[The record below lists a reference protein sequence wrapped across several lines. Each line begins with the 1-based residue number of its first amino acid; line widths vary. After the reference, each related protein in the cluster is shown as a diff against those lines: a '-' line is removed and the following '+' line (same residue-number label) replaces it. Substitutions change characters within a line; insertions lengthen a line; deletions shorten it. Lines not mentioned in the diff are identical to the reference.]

1 MPSERR
7 ADKIARVL
15 ASRQHDLHV
24 VLDDIYHP
32 HNISAL
38 LRTCDGAGVGCIHII
53 GETLADGVS
62 AAVSRGCERW
72 SEIEYHDNI
81 AECYARL
88 HWSGF
93 RVWCTGAGRGSID
106 YRAVDLTQKVAI
118 VLGNERRGA
127 SGAAR
132 ALADG
137 LIWIPMLGMVESLNV
152 SVAGGVI
159 LFEALRQRGL
169 PPVGQP
175 VDSLADNRQR

>member
-38 LRTCDGAGVGCIHII
+38 LRTCDSAGVGCVHVI

-62 AAVSRGCERW
+62 GAVSRGCERW
-72 SEIEYHDNI
+72 SEVEYHDNI
-81 AECYARL
+81 AACYALLQVR
-88 HWSGF
+88 GF
-93 RVWCTGAGRGSID
+93 RIWCTATGRGSVD
-106 YRAVDLTQKVAI
+106 YRTVDLTERVAI

-132 ALADG
+132 TLADG
-137 LIWIPMLGMVESLNV
+137 LIWVPMLGMVESLNV

-169 PPVGQP
+169 PPIGRA
-175 VDSLADNRQR
+175 VDAVADTRRP